1 MTSVASS
8 PATCVSSNSS
18 DPHKLC
24 GDHLSRSLPCVG
36 LIINDGKDLAL
47 STADTIEARLKG
59 AGYDVVRASS
69 AAGMVGFANPEQH
82 LRSKGH
88 VACVPPN
95 FEAGMDMAMVLGAM
109 EPCCRPP
116 G

>member
-18 DPHKLC
+18 DPHKLW

-47 STADTIEARLKG
+47 STADTIEFLREGVLAHRQPLIG
-59 AGYDVVRASS
+59 DVDFKKVETGEAASS
-69 AAGMVGFANPEQH
+69 S
-82 LRSKGH
+82 LRLLLLRCS
-88 VACVPPN
+88 PY
-95 FEAGMDMAMVLGAM
+95 
-109 EPCCRPP
+109 
-116 G
+116 